1 MSRTCIIFITLLVAV
16 LFFPVATEAA
26 DKPDFKDFNI
36 VANRNIFD
44 SERTPSQEGSHRPR
58 NVPKDPPEEFRL
70 VGVMINGKDSTAFFD
85 GSRSDYK
92 GQWKRGDI
100 IAGFK
105 IRIIRTGGLLL
116 EKDSRR
122 VVMPVATVMKKDEQ
136 NGWQLSKSATNVA
149 KPPEPASSSPQDAKG
164 EAKGAVKGPE
174 AGGGDIL
181 KKLMERRKKEVE
193 K

>member
-16 LFFPVATEAA
+16 LSLPVATEAA
-26 DKPDFKDFNI
+26 DKSDFKDFKI

-44 SERTPSQEGSHRPR
+44 SERTPSQEGSPRPQA
-58 NVPKDPPEEFRL
+58 VPKDPPEEFRL
-70 VGVMINGKDSTAFFD
+70 VGVMISGKDSTAFFD

-105 IRIIRTGGLLL
+105 IRIIRTSGLLL

-122 VVMPVATVMKKDEQ
+122 MVMTVASVMKKNDQ
-136 NGWQLSKSATNVA
+136 NRWELSKSATHVS
-149 KPPEPASSSPQDAKG
+149 KPPEPASSSPQDVKGGAKG
-164 EAKGAVKGPE
+164 EVKGSE

>member
-16 LFFPVATEAA
+16 LSLPVATEAA
-26 DKPDFKDFNI
+26 DKSDFKDFKI

-44 SERTPSQEGSHRPR
+44 SERTPSQEGDPRPR
-58 NVPKDPPEEFRL
+58 AVPKDPPEEFRL
-70 VGVMINGKDSTAFFD
+70 VGVMISGKNSTAFFD

-105 IRIIRTGGLLL
+105 IRIIRTSGLLL

-122 VVMPVATVMKKDEQ
+122 MVMTVASVMKKNDQ
-136 NGWQLSKSATNVA
+136 NGWELSKSATHVS
-149 KPPEPASSSPQDAKG
+149 KSPEPASSSPQDAKG
-164 EAKGAVKGPE
+164 GVKVEVKGSE
-174 AGGGDIL
+174 ASGSDIL
-181 KKLMERRKKEVE
+181 KKLIERRRQEVE